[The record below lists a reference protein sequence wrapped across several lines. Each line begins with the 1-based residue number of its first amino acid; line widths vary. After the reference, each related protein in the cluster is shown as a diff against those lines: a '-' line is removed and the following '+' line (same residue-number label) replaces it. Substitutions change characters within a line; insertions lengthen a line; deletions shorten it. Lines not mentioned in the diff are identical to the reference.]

1 MTQFE
6 TSQIQTR
13 FNSEVCTQFR
23 SRTKQWMLEI

>member
-13 FNSEVCTQFR
+13 FNSEVCT
-23 SRTKQWMLEI
+23 